1 MGKYSPVCETSPINN
16 NFHNHLLILCIEMVK
31 PNMNIHRL
39 GSLKKKQKQTKYLY
53 KVYGHHMQ
61 LERFQSTL
69 SLCDSPAYWKTI
81 NTIHPEDFASFG
93 VLMVVGS
100 AL

>member
-1 MGKYSPVCETSPINN
+1 
-16 NFHNHLLILCIEMVK
+16 
-31 PNMNIHRL
+31 
-39 GSLKKKQKQTKYLY
+39 
-53 KVYGHHMQ
+53 MQ

-69 SLCDSPAYWKTI
+69 SLCDSPACWNTI

-100 AL
+100 AMYDVNSKSPTGFIRFRFNVCRGEPVDKLTHDLYLGDLKHCLSFDPEFS

>member
-1 MGKYSPVCETSPINN
+1 
-16 NFHNHLLILCIEMVK
+16 
-31 PNMNIHRL
+31 MNSRRL
-39 GSLKKKQKQTKYLY
+39 GRLKEKQTKCLN

-69 SLCDSPAYWKTI
+69 SLCDSPACWNTI

-100 AL
+100 AMYDVNSKSPTGLQWVQI